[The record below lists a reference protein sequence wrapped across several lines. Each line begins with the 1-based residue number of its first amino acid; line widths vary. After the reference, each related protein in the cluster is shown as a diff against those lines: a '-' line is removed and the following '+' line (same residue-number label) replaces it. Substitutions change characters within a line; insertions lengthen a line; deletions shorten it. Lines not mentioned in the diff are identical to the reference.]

1 MSRSARMPL
10 PVLLALT
17 AGPALIIG
25 MTLWF
30 VNSLVPECTVTEQE
44 RLTAPSGEFDL
55 VTFSRACG
63 DTEPNIQAALVPSGE
78 EVPFDAASF
87 VSIGAEAD
95 LDPRWDAYG
104 NIELTVPADVT
115 IYRRDDAVAGIAV
128 IYR

>member
-1 MSRSARMPL
+1 MPRSAGMPL

-17 AGPALIIG
+17 VGPALIIG

-30 VNSLVPECTVTEQE
+30 VTGLVPECIIAEQE

-63 DTEPNIQAALVPSGE
+63 DTEPNMQAALVPAGE
-78 EVPFDAASF
+78 EVAFDAASF
-87 VSIGAEAD
+87 VSVGAAAD
-95 LDPRWDAYG
+95 LAPRWDAYG
-104 NIELTVPADVT
+104 NIELTLPADVT
-115 IYRRDDAVAGIAV
+115 IYRQDDAVAGVTV

>member
-1 MSRSARMPL
+1 MPRSAKMPL

-17 AGPALIIG
+17 VGPALIIG

-30 VNSLVPECTVTEQE
+30 VTGLVPECIIAEQE

-63 DTEPNIQAALVPSGE
+63 DTEPNMQAALVPAGE
-78 EVPFDAASF
+78 EVAFDAASF

-95 LDPRWDAYG
+95 LDPRWDGYG
-104 NIELTVPADVT
+104 NIELTVPADAT
-115 IYRRDDAVAGIAV
+115 IYRQDDAVAGVTV

>member
-55 VTFSRACG
+55 VANVELFTFLDTTIRA
-63 DTEPNIQAALVPSGE
+63 DSLV
-78 EVPFDAASF
+78 
-87 VSIGAEAD
+87 
-95 LDPRWDAYG
+95 
-104 NIELTVPADVT
+104 
-115 IYRRDDAVAGIAV
+115 
-128 IYR
+128 